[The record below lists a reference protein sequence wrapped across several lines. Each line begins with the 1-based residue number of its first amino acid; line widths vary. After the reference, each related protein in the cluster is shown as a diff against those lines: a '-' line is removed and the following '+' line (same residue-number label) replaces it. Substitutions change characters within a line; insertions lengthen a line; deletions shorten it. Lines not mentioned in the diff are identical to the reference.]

1 MANFRVKLGSG
12 EGAVLYR
19 TIHGQNAQEVHQH
32 FQKEGYYVFSV
43 DRTVDLNTLFGFK
56 RKVPRDKFILFNRE
70 FRGLVKAGLP
80 IVEGLDILLRRMR
93 PSPLYSLLVQ
103 VREQLTKGRSLSE
116 AFQSFD
122 DMVPRYYSALLKAG
136 EQSGRLVEVLDRFID
151 QEERFRKTR
160 KKFTQTMTYPLIL
173 LLVGLASMF
182 IILTR
187 ALPQFTAIYTE
198 ADKELPRLTQVVVS
212 ISNFIQSYYPHIL
225 IVLVA
230 LFLFSQFYGRTRQ
243 GALVR
248 ERLLRKVPVIGR
260 LWTLQNQNIFA
271 RTVRLLLDG
280 GVPLPQAVAICA
292 GAVPSRVFGQELTLV
307 HQALVQGESLQTAMD
322 RHTAVHETVREIVG
336 VGEATGTL
344 SEMLEYVAEHGE
356 EEAGDVLERISN
368 LIAPLVLLVIGL
380 IIAVMVVAMYLPMF
394 GTYDLIGS

>member
-12 EGAVLYR
+12 DGAVLYR

-43 DRTVDLNTLFGFK
+43 DKAVDMSGFFGIK
-56 RKVPRDKFILFNRE
+56 RKVPRAKFILFNRE

-80 IVEGLDILLRRMR
+80 IVEGLDILLRRMK
-93 PSPLYSLLVQ
+93 PSPLQSLLVQ
-103 VREQLTKGRSLSE
+103 VREQLTQGRSLSE

-122 DMVPRYYSALLKAG
+122 DMIPSYYAALLMAG
-136 EQSGRLVEVLDRFID
+136 EQSGNLVEVLDRFID
-151 QEERFRKTR
+151 QEERFRRTR
-160 KKFTQTMTYPLIL
+160 KKFAQTMTYPIIL

-212 ISNFIQSYYPHIL
+212 ISDFFQSYYPHIL
-225 IVLVA
+225 IALVG
-230 LFLFSQFYGRTRQ
+230 LFLLGRFYGQTRS
-243 GALVR
+243 GAILQ
-248 ERLLRKVPVIGR
+248 ERLLRKVPILGH

-292 GAVPSRVFGQELTLV
+292 GAVPSKAFGHELELV
-307 HQALVQGESLQTAMD
+307 HQALVQGESLQTALD
-322 RHTAVHETVREIVG
+322 RHTAMRETVREIVG

-344 SEMLEYVAEHGE
+344 GEMLEYVAEHGE

-380 IIAVMVVAMYLPMF
+380 IIAVIVVAMYLPMF
-394 GTYDLIGS
+394 GTYDVIGT